1 MYSEERRSKM
11 PSPSNTSCIEVR
23 RVEGEVGVQAADM
36 VAVEEPLEIQIG
48 LERRGVR
55 TIRSVSVTMRTPGND
70 EELATGF
77 LFGEGLLNRR
87 SEVAGIERPDAIEG
101 NSTNWVRIHLAA
113 GLRIDFKQLERH
125 FYTTSS
131 CGICGKAS
139 LEAVQRM
146 RLSGPSGTS
155 WLRLP
160 VSTVHLLP
168 TRLRRAQQVFADT
181 GGLHAA
187 ALFDAEGNL
196 LSVREDVGR
205 HNAVDKLIG
214 AEWLNRRV
222 PLENRI
228 LFVSGRASFELVQ
241 KAVRAGI
248 PIFAAVGAPSS
259 LAIELAQASGLTLL
273 GFVRDGR
280 FNIYSASHRL
290 ERMLENSEA
299 TIVA

>member
-1 MYSEERRSKM
+1 M
-11 PSPSNTSCIEVR
+11 PSAPNTSWIEVC
-23 RVEGEVGVQAADM
+23 RVEGDSAVPDRDK
-36 VAVEEPLEIQIG
+36 VAVEEPLEIQIAF
-48 LERRGVR
+48 ERKGIA

-70 EELATGF
+70 EELAIGF

-87 SEVAGIERPDAIEG
+87 SEMARIERNEG
-101 NSTNWVRIHLAA
+101 SSANRVRIHLAPDVRVD
-113 GLRIDFKQLERH
+113 LKQLERH

-139 LEAVQRM
+139 LEAVQRLM
-146 RLSGPSGTS
+146 LAGPRATSSLRLSAA
-155 WLRLP
+155 
-160 VSTVHLLP
+160 TVHLLP

-196 LSVREDVGR
+196 LMVREDVGR
-205 HNAVDKLIG
+205 HNAVDKLVG
-214 AEWLNRRV
+214 AEWLNGRV

-259 LAIELAQASGLTLL
+259 LAIELAQACGLTLF
-273 GFVRDGR
+273 GFVRDSR
-280 FNIYSASHRL
+280 FNVYSASYRL
-290 ERMLENSEA
+290 DGTFESSEA
-299 TIVA
+299 TSVA

>member
-1 MYSEERRSKM
+1 M
-11 PSPSNTSCIEVR
+11 PSASNTSCIEVC
-23 RVEGEVGVQAADM
+23 RVEGDMAAPDRDT
-36 VAVEEPLEIQIG
+36 VVVEEPLEIQIG
-48 LERRGVR
+48 FERKGIR

-87 SEVAGIERPDAIEG
+87 SEVVGIERNDRDSA
-101 NSTNWVRIHLAA
+101 NRI
-113 GLRIDFKQLERH
+113 RINFAPGMRVDIKHLERH

-146 RLSGPSGTS
+146 MLAGLCVDSSLRLS
-155 WLRLP
+155 
-160 VSTVHLLP
+160 VAAVHLLP
-168 TRLRRAQQVFADT
+168 ARLRRAQHVFADT

-196 LSVREDVGR
+196 LMIREDVGR
-205 HNAVDKLIG
+205 HNAVDKLVG
-214 AEWLNRRV
+214 AEWLNGRV

-259 LAIELAQASGLTLL
+259 LAIELAQACGLTLL
-273 GFVRDGR
+273 GFVRDRR
-280 FNIYSASHRL
+280 FNVYSASYRL
-290 ERMLENSEA
+290 EGRLENSGSVRA
-299 TIVA
+299 A

>member
-1 MYSEERRSKM
+1 M
-11 PSPSNTSCIEVR
+11 PSPSNTSRIEVC
-23 RVEGEVGVQAADM
+23 RVEGDVAVPVGDM

-55 TIRSVSVTMRTPGND
+55 TIRSLSVTMRTPGHD
-70 EELATGF
+70 EELAIGF

-87 SEVAGIERPDAIEG
+87 SDVARIESPDGTEG
-101 NSTNWVRIHLAA
+101 GPGNWVRIHLAA
-113 GLRIDFKQLERH
+113 GGRIDFKQLERH

-146 RLSGPSGTS
+146 TLGGPTGTS
-155 WLRLP
+155 SVRLP

-168 TRLRRAQQVFADT
+168 TRVRRDQQVFADT

-196 LSVREDVGR
+196 LLLREDVGR

-214 AEWLNRRV
+214 AEWLNGRV

-273 GFVRDGR
+273 GFVRDNR
-280 FNIYSASHRL
+280 FNVYSGSHRL
-290 ERMLENSEA
+290 GRALENSEA
-299 TIVA
+299 TIAA

>member
-1 MYSEERRSKM
+1 M
-11 PSPSNTSCIEVR
+11 PSAANTSCIEVC
-23 RVEGEVGVQAADM
+23 RVEGDVAASGRDK

-48 LERRGVR
+48 FERKGIG
-55 TIRSVSVTMRTPGND
+55 TIRSVSVTMRTPGHD

-87 SEVAGIERPDAIEG
+87 SEVARIERSEG
-101 NSTNWVRIHLAA
+101 NSENWVRIHLAA
-113 GLRIDFKQLERH
+113 GGRVDLKQFERH

-139 LEAVQRM
+139 LEAVQRLM
-146 RLSGPSGTS
+146 LTGPCANSSLRLS
-155 WLRLP
+155 
-160 VSTVHLLP
+160 VATVHLLP
-168 TRLRRAQQVFADT
+168 TRLRRAQQVFTDT

-187 ALFDAEGNL
+187 ALFDSEGSL
-196 LSVREDVGR
+196 LVVREDVGR

-214 AEWLNRRV
+214 AEWLSGRI

-241 KAVRAGI
+241 KAARAGI

-259 LAIELAQASGLTLL
+259 LAIELAQACGVTLL
-273 GFVRDGR
+273 GFVRDRR
-280 FNIYSASHRL
+280 FNVYSASYRL
-290 ERMLENSEA
+290 DQTFERSEV
-299 TIVA
+299 TSVA

>member
-1 MYSEERRSKM
+1 M
-11 PSPSNTSCIEVR
+11 PSPSNTSRIEVR
-23 RVEGEVGVQAADM
+23 RVEGDVAVQAADM

-48 LERRGVR
+48 LDRRGVR
-55 TIRSVSVTMRTPGND
+55 TTRSVSVTMRTPGND

-87 SEVAGIERPDAIEG
+87 SEVARIERPDATAG
-101 NSTNWVRIHLAA
+101 KSANWVRIHLAA
-113 GLRIDFKQLERH
+113 GVRIDFKQLERH

-146 RLSGPSGTS
+146 TLSSPSGTS
-155 WLRLP
+155 RVRLP
-160 VSTVHLLP
+160 ASTVHLLP
-168 TRLRRAQQVFADT
+168 TRLRRAQQVFAET

-205 HNAVDKLIG
+205 HNAVDKLTG
-214 AEWLNRRV
+214 AEWLNGRV

-259 LAIELAQASGLTLL
+259 LAIELAQACSLTLL
-273 GFVRDGR
+273 GFVRDDR
-280 FNIYSASHRL
+280 FNVYSASHRL
-290 ERMLENSEA
+290 ERTLENSEA